1 MPQVL
6 TPTQEHYLKREFLK
20 FQLAKELNDLNN
32 RDALRRFGFPFTD
45 KDPKLKPLKSTDN
58 ESFDSNERQ
67 QSIINTQFPL
77 CSYILREFI
86 MTFPLLSKNIEVDQT
101 FWQEKV
107 QIFFEHFMS
116 LGFSDSYDREKLT
129 KRKKIGLKLTKIILL
144 LFNSGIGVS
153 NEVEY
158 YSNDKFQ
165 LNKDQFRKRSK
176 VEEFAIPTMETLKQ
190 LVTQEPMYIN
200 DWDINI
206 IGCVK
211 ESDIMKNKKWKKSQ
225 SVKKKS
231 YSSTLSKSTQ
241 ALTSGTIKSITSTSK
256 WMKNTLT
263 STTTT
268 SIFAKLSISANNG
281 TSISNKPENNSHS
294 SKSNRDIND
303 HKYWFILK
311 VRHKENPN
319 EIIFTAKTYK
329 DFKILSHNLKMESP
343 GKKLPKLPEKTKQSL
358 SLTTRNE
365 LLPNGRVPNQPR
377 EKIISSIETECETL
391 NSTLNS
397 TRNYV
402 DDTNTNNN
410 SLKQDTVLVNAQ
422 NIVNK
427 IIENEGVNDGKDIDI
442 AEDED
447 EDEDE
452 DDDTDSIFEDASD
465 TKTNTLV
472 HEKMRTSLRQ
482 YLRRLSNDKETS
494 ENLIFV
500 NFLSKENIIDGSKFV
515 KEVEED
521 IKYRELVDIN
531 NLTNQLKFQKL
542 ALQKSLE
549 LQDSMKDF
557 KSSLL
562 KDEKYLLSLVNE
574 LRDKKCIEE
583 LSPLLQQFIE
593 WFKIYLSSIIYQLFL
608 GNDNSYGF
616 YTQIRK
622 LHRLMPYT
630 MMGQIMKFT
639 NPMSIMKGMIDL
651 FLAQPF
657 GNNSLLQTMF
667 STILTEDLKSQTS
680 VIKKLETIILKE
692 SKNASQII
700 RVLKMFIEM
709 DQLNQYHDGEGNSVH
724 DLNNNDNLNNDE
736 GNDARLNLNIERIHE
751 ESKTMDMPMCLIIL
765 MKYSEMKSINTEAVT
780 EVLESYNGWK
790 AKESNGLYFQH
801 IKELFQLYIKE
812 RDKRLMRKL
821 WQDPEL
827 SKLLKA
833 MVTMV
838 YEPMVKVFK
847 IARMDIALKNFEK
860 FMNDLIKL
868 MDDIINGQLENST
881 EFNIIESIIQL
892 VTKHQDSFYEFVHD
906 VYLNDTEG
914 IFEGFIKW
922 ITKIIR
928 FLQCSKYGGINEGK
942 RMDLN
947 KLIIEKGPQIKLD
960 IDTLKRQIDSVIEK
974 KMKSRRLYRQL
985 VESKI
990 KPGNSL
996 DKLNNNHKH
1005 NHYSGGTSKENI
1017 NVQNF
1022 MDHRWKQVTS
1032 NIIPDQTMSFG
1043 LQDGDLVDLDLDTRD
1058 YEYLQEDEDTE
1069 LEQKYK
1075 EILNKPIDESLIE
1088 QMTHTAF
1095 EPMLKQWL
1103 V

>member
-32 RDALRRFGFPFTD
+32 KDALRRFGFPFTD
-45 KDPKLKPLKSTDN
+45 TDPKLKSFKSTSE
-58 ESFDSNERQ
+58 ESTGSNDRE

-86 MTFPLLSKNIEVDQT
+86 MTFPLVSKNIEVDQT

-116 LGFSDSYDREKLT
+116 LGFSESYDREKST
-129 KRKKIGLKLTKIILL
+129 KRKKVGLKLAKIILL

-153 NEVEY
+153 DEIEY
-158 YSNDKFQ
+158 YSTDKFQ
-165 LNKDQFRKRSK
+165 LNKDQLRKRSK

-190 LVTQEPMYIN
+190 LVTQESIYIN
-200 DWDINI
+200 NWDINI

-211 ESDIMKNKKWKKSQ
+211 ESNIIKSRDWKKSQ

-256 WMKNTLT
+256 WVKNTLT
-263 STTTT
+263 STTPT
-268 SIFAKLSISANNG
+268 SLFAKLSING
-281 TSISNKPENNSHS
+281 NDTSISTIKNSDTTELRNNVYS
-294 SKSNRDIND
+294 STLDKDSSN
-303 HKYWFILK
+303 HKYWFIIK
-311 VRHKENPN
+311 VRNKEQPD
-319 EIIFTAKTYK
+319 EIIYTAKTYK
-329 DFKILSHNLKMESP
+329 DFKILAHNLKMESP
-343 GKKLPKLPEKTKQSL
+343 GKKLPKLPKKTRQSL
-358 SLTTRNE
+358 SLTTSNE
-365 LLPNGRVPNQPR
+365 LLPNGRVPNQPK
-377 EKIISSIETECETL
+377 EKIVSSMEIECETL
-391 NSTLNS
+391 HSTVTSRQNSMNDDDKKVLKKNS
-397 TRNYV
+397 V
-402 DDTNTNNN
+402 FID
-410 SLKQDTVLVNAQ
+410 AQ
-422 NIVNK
+422 NIVNS
-427 IIENEGVNDGKDIDI
+427 IIENEGINDGKDIDSV
-442 AEDED
+442 EDEEKEEEEE
-447 EDEDE
+447 EDI
-452 DDDTDSIFEDASD
+452 DSIFEDASD
-465 TKTNTLV
+465 AKTNTLV

-482 YLRRLSNDKETS
+482 YLRRLSNDRETS
-494 ENLIFV
+494 ENIIFV
-500 NFLSKENIIDGSKFV
+500 NFLSKQNVIDGTKFN

-562 KDEKYLLSLVNE
+562 KDEKYLISLVNE
-574 LRDKKCIEE
+574 IRDKTCIED

-622 LHRLMPYT
+622 LHHIMPYT
-630 MMGQIMKFT
+630 MMGQIMRFT
-639 NPMSIMKGMIDL
+639 NPITIMKGMMDL

-667 STILTEDLKSQTS
+667 STILTEDLKSQTT

-700 RVLKMFIEM
+700 KVLKMFIEM
-709 DQLNQYHDGEGNSVH
+709 DHLNQHREDKEESVH
-724 DLNNNDNLNNDE
+724 EAD
-736 GNDARLNLNIERIHE
+736 GNKSADRVCFNIERIHE
-751 ESKTMDMPMCLIIL
+751 ESRTMDMPMCLIIL
-765 MKYSEMKSINTEAVT
+765 MKYAESKSISNEAVT
-780 EVLESYNGWK
+780 EIIESYNGWK
-790 AKESNGLYFQH
+790 LKEDSGLYFQH

-833 MVTMV
+833 IVTMI

-847 IARMDIALKNFEK
+847 IARMDIALKNFEM

-868 MDDIINGQLENST
+868 MDEIINGQLENST
-881 EFNIIESIIQL
+881 EFNIIENIIQL
-892 VTKHQDSFYEFVHD
+892 VTKHQNSFFEFVHD
-906 VYLNDTEG
+906 VYNNDTEG
-914 IFEGFIKW
+914 IFEGFIEW

-928 FLQCSKYGGINEGK
+928 FLQRSKYGSMDGK
-942 RMDLN
+942 ERMNLN
-947 KLIIEKGPQIKLD
+947 KLIIEKGPQIQLD
-960 IDTLKRQIDSVIEK
+960 VDTLKKQIDSVIEK
-974 KMKSRRLYRQL
+974 KMESRRLYRKL

-990 KPGNSL
+990 KSGDAFEKANVNSA
-996 DKLNNNHKH
+996 NNIQCKNPKKS
-1005 NHYSGGTSKENI
+1005 NKNTNI
-1017 NVQNF
+1017 QQF
-1022 MDHRWKQVTS
+1022 MDQRWREVTS
-1032 NIIPDQTMSFG
+1032 NVIPDHALSFG
-1043 LQDGDLVDLDLDTRD
+1043 LQDGELVDLDLDIND
-1058 YEYLQEDEDTE
+1058 YEYLQEDKDTE
-1069 LEQKYK
+1069 IEQKYK

-1088 QMTHTAF
+1088 QMTHAAF
-1095 EPMLKQWL
+1095 EPVLKQWL
-1103 V
+1103 L